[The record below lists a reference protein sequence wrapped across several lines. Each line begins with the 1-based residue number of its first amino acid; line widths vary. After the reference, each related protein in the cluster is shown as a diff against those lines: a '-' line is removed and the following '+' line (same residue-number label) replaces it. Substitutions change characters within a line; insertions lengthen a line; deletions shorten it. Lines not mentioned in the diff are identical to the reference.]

1 MAAKVKHIQRFGPWL
16 VAGAGAVVML
26 FGLLLSGPA
35 EAQRGGG
42 LFDNW
47 FGTFPSAPRSAPA
60 APQADFSRAPP
71 ARKPD
76 VQPNS
81 TVLVL
86 GDSMA
91 DWLAYGL
98 EDALADTPEIGVTRK
113 HRTYSG
119 LLRYERADGPD
130 WAQVARDLIAAEKPT
145 FVVMMLGLNDRQ
157 SIRERVATPPGRG
170 APAATAQP
178 APSAQPS
185 PQPVPDADRREPE
198 NQEQPAVSAP
208 EPPRPR
214 VAGVHEFRSDKWAEL
229 YAKRVD
235 DTIAALK
242 GRGLSVFWVGLPS
255 VRGAKSTSDMLYLN
269 DLFRTRA
276 EKAGVTF
283 IDVWDGFVDE
293 NGRFALQGPDFEGQ
307 IRRLRTGD
315 GVHFTKAGARKLA
328 HYVEREIRRA
338 SLRGP
343 VEVALPSS
351 EPQPTTPGGARPGGA
366 TARPLAGPVLPLTA
380 ATTGA
385 GENLLG
391 GANSSANP
399 GHVTTTRVLVK
410 GEAVEPPAGRG
421 DDFTWPRRGVAPF
434 GTDPVVATTTLP
446 LPVMQPAPEKTV
458 LAPSAEAPAAPAV
471 RRPAAP
477 RPQQAQAPQRQQSSP
492 FSFFQFFR

>member
-1 MAAKVKHIQRFGPWL
+1 
-16 VAGAGAVVML
+16 VAGAGAVVL
-26 FGLLLSGPA
+26 LCGLLLPGPA

-47 FGTFPSAPRSAPA
+47 FGTFPSGPRTAPT

-76 VQPNS
+76 TQPTS

-98 EDALADTPEIGVTRK
+98 EDALADTPELGVTRK

-119 LLRYERADGPD
+119 LIRYERADGPD
-130 WAQVARDLIAAEKPT
+130 WTQVARDLIAAEKPT
-145 FVVMMLGLNDRQ
+145 FVVMMIGLNDRQ
-157 SIRERVATPPGRG
+157 SIRERVVPPAGRG
-170 APAATAQP
+170 GPAAAPAQP
-178 APSAQPS
+178 APSAQPA
-185 PQPVPDADRREPE
+185 PQPPSGVDRNEPE
-198 NQEQPAVSAP
+198 NQEQPAASAP
-208 EPPRPR
+208 EPPRGR

-229 YAKRVD
+229 YAKRID

-255 VRGAKSTSDMLYLN
+255 VRGQKSTSDMLYLN

-276 EKAGVTF
+276 EKAGITF
-283 IDVWDGFVDE
+283 IDVWDGFVDD
-293 NGRFALQGPDFEGQ
+293 NGRFALQGADFEGQ

-351 EPQPTTPGGARPGGA
+351 EPQPAAPGGVRPGGP
-366 TARPLAGPVLPLTA
+366 TARPLSGPVLPLTA
-380 ATTGA
+380 ATTGS

-391 GANSSANP
+391 AANSSANP
-399 GHVTTTRVLVK
+399 GHVTATRVLVK
-410 GEAVEPPAGRG
+410 GESVEPPAGRG
-421 DDFTWPRRGVAPF
+421 DDFAWPRRGVAPF
-434 GTDPVVATTTLP
+434 GSDPVVATTTLP

-458 LAPSAEAPAAPAV
+458 LAPSAEAPAAPVV

-477 RPQQAQAPQRQQSSP
+477 RPQQAQAPQRQTSP